1 MLHSLWTI
9 FKKEWRDT
17 LRDMRSLRMILLMP
31 IYMVGVYAATS
42 YFVIHSAKTS
52 RATTNEPIQLSV
64 SGAEYFPPLMQW
76 LKERGVI
83 ITSVEGEIYQQ
94 VEQGKLSFVL
104 IVPKDASTQ
113 YSSGEK
119 IDLSLVFDATNTKVK
134 GSLNFVRQQIQAWN
148 GRIGQLRLISRGID
162 PVLTNPVSVRDINIA
177 SDQKMGFFVIAT
189 VPFFLLMACFLGSV
203 GFSADM
209 VAGER
214 ERRSLESLLIT
225 PAKSTALIMGKWLN
239 SFTLTLVVMLVNLLL
254 LLIAFQWIPFKEIG
268 MKVSVDALAL
278 VNIFLVLFPIA
289 VLATALQLMI
299 SIYARSFKDA
309 QTYMGLMVFIP
320 MVPLIYTLTNP
331 SSYADWFM
339 WVPVLSHQIM
349 VKQLLLGEALN
360 HIHLMQMTLVTSL
373 FALLMLGFTAKQ
385 LRKPKIVY
393 GL

>member
-1 MLHSLWTI
+1 MLHSLLTI
-9 FKKEWRDT
+9 FKKEWSDT

-64 SGAEYFPPLMQW
+64 SGAEHFPPLMHW

-119 IDLSLVFDATNTKVK
+119 IDMSLVFDATNTKVQ
-134 GSLNFVRQQIQAWN
+134 GGLNFVRQQIQAWN
-148 GRIGQLRLISRGID
+148 GRIGQLRLIARGID

-225 PAKSTALIMGKWLN
+225 PAKSTALIIGKWLN

-278 VNIFLVLFPIA
+278 VNIFLVLLPA
-289 VLATALQLMI
+289 AMLATALQLMI